1 MSNTQ
6 EYNGWPS
13 FATWRVHLEM
23 FDGMDPADMF
33 PGVTDTYDLSLA
45 IKDYCEECIEETS
58 SGLARDWARS
68 FSLEAN
74 FYQIAKH
81 MLEAYPAEAEA
92 DESEDA

>member
-1 MSNTQ
+1 MSNSQ
-6 EYNGWPS
+6 EYNGWS
-13 FATWRVHLEM
+13 NYATWRVHLEM

-33 PGVTDTYDLSLA
+33 PGATDTYDLSLA